1 MLRRINHLHGIGRTE
16 PKYLYLR
23 FDLYMLEADIGV
35 MQHTVQG
42 AQEMMMRATLPL
54 YEGDSIVH
62 YGAQV
67 ALPKAPA
74 AAPAPAKASLWA
86 APGRAIA
93 AVFLWLEK
101 GTERARYRQLENYLA
116 GSGDVFEL
124 ERRMRHIERGYDT
137 KFDPYS

>member
-1 MLRRINHLHGIGRTE
+1 M
-16 PKYLYLR
+16 
-23 FDLYMLEADIGV
+23 
-35 MQHTVQG
+35 TV
-42 AQEMMMRATLPL
+42 RAVLPL

-62 YGAQV
+62 YGAHV

-74 AAPAPAKASLWA
+74 AAPAPAKPSVWA
-86 APGRAIA
+86 AAVRAVG
-93 AVFLWLEK
+93 AVFRWLEK

-124 ERRMRHIERGYDT
+124 ERRMRHMERGYDT